1 MTPAEPAG
9 RGRLPDLSRIPGDSS
24 AWNATG
30 LPNGIDVA
38 SGRSGPTW
46 LRVPLFPVWA
56 TNILLGILIV
66 VWIYESYVGGSLAG
80 SEKIQ
85 VLRDLGA
92 KDNAK
97 IVDGEYWRLI
107 TAMFLHSGFLHIA
120 FNGYA
125 LLIFGQQ
132 IERFY
137 GWARFLA
144 LYFIAGLA
152 GSIASFAFSPAISV
166 GASGAI
172 FGVMGA
178 MGAFFWVQ
186 RRLLGAMA
194 RTQLWNALTIIGIN
208 ILFGL
213 SQSGAIDNMA
223 HGGGLIGGLIAGFLL
238 APRYRPGRALGPD
251 ERLLEDSMPR
261 WAPIAVTVALLAV
274 ELMLF
279 AVALA
284 AQSGHL

>member
-1 MTPAEPAG
+1 MTPAEPAD
-9 RGRLPDLSRIPGDSS
+9 RGRIPDLPRIPGESG
-24 AWNATG
+24 AWTTTG
-30 LPNGIDVA
+30 LTNGVDVP
-38 SGRSGPTW
+38 SGRGTPTW
-46 LRVPLFPVWA
+46 LRVPRFPVWA
-56 TNILLGILIV
+56 TNILLGLLVV
-66 VWIYESYVGGSLAG
+66 VWLYESYVGGSLAG
-80 SEKIQ
+80 SERID
-85 VLRDLGA
+85 VLRQLGA
-92 KDNAK
+92 KDNGL
-97 IVDGEYWRLI
+97 IVQGEYWRLI
-107 TAMFLHSGFLHIA
+107 TAMFLHAGFLHIA

-132 IERFY
+132 VERFY

-144 LYFIAGLA
+144 IYFIAGLA

-194 RTQLWNALTIIGIN
+194 RTQLWNAVTIIGIN

-223 HGGGLIGGLIAGFLL
+223 HGGGLIGGLIAGFAL
-238 APRYRPGRALGPD
+238 APRYRPGPALGPD
-251 ERLLEDSMPR
+251 ERMLEDRLPW
-261 WAPIAVTVALLAV
+261 WAFIAVTVALLAV
-274 ELMLF
+274 ELLLF
-279 AVALA
+279 AAALA
-284 AQSGHL
+284 YQKGHL

>member
-1 MTPAEPAG
+1 MAG
-9 RGRLPDLSRIPGDSS
+9 R
-24 AWNATG
+24 
-30 LPNGIDVA
+30 A
-38 SGRSGPTW
+38 SWP
-46 LRVPLFPVWA
+46 
-56 TNILLGILIV
+56 I
-66 VWIYESYVGGSLAG
+66 
-80 SEKIQ
+80 
-85 VLRDLGA
+85 
-92 KDNAK
+92 
-97 IVDGEYWRLI
+97 
-107 TAMFLHSGFLHIA
+107 
-120 FNGYA
+120 
-125 LLIFGQQ
+125 
-132 IERFY
+132 
-137 GWARFLA
+137 
-144 LYFIAGLA
+144 YFIAGLA

-194 RTQLWNALTIIGIN
+194 RTQLWNALTIIVLN

-251 ERLLEDSMPR
+251 ERMLEDTAAR
-261 WAPIAVTVALLAV
+261 WAPSAVMVALLAV

-284 AQSGHL
+284 VQKGHL